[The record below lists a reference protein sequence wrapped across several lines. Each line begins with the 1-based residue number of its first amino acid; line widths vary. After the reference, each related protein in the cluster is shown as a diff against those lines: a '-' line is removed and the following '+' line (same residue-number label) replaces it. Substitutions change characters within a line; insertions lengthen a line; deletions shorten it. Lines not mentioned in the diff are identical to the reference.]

1 MTDQHP
7 DELAREVEKRR
18 LALGLTQKDLADRTK
33 RLDPKGKGVSGRI
46 ITEIESGFSRDR
58 HPSTLRMLDL
68 ALEWPRGTSRSLL
81 DGEGIPEGMTS
92 SDAERLRALDARVA
106 MMEDKLDTVLDA
118 LDALMRLRGLRDDR
132 E

>member
-1 MTDQHP
+1 MSDTKA
-7 DELAREVEKRR
+7 LAREVERRR
-18 LALGLTQKDLADRTK
+18 LSLGLTQQDLADRTK
-33 RLDPKGKGVSGRI
+33 RLDPKGKGFSMRTV
-46 ITEIESGFSRDR
+46 TEIEAGFPRER
-58 HPSTLRMLDL
+58 QPATLRMLDL

-81 DGEGIPEGMTS
+81 DGEGIPEGMTG
-92 SDAERLRALDARVA
+92 SDAERVRALDARVA